1 VTLFDEKEA
10 QIERVTLFD
19 EREALI
25 ERVTL
30 YAEEEALRVKG
41 RSIPFPVGRA
51 PPLAPQ
57 QVVHP
62 M

>member
-1 VTLFDEKEA
+1 
-10 QIERVTLFD
+10 VTLFD